1 MIKKISF
8 LFCLIFSPLIFLLL
22 PFSAVAN
29 DLTIYTYSSFNSEWG
44 PGPKVF
50 PLFEK
55 KCSCKLKIVT
65 LEDTG
70 QLLARF
76 TLEQK
81 NSKNKSSKADI
92 LLGLNDTHLAKLKKL
107 DLFASYGGKLY
118 SKLEKNF
125 QLDEKK
131 RFIPFDY
138 GHLAFIYDSE
148 KIKNPPRSLKDLTD
162 KRFRKKI
169 VIESPV
175 SSAPGL
181 SFLHWTI
188 LKFGEKGFVDYWQ
201 KLSPNL
207 INITSGWSAAY
218 GMFVKGETP
227 IVLSYVTS
235 SAYHKIVEG
244 EKKYKAAIFAEGHY
258 PQIEFATISKKSKNL
273 ELAQEFIDFMLSE
286 DFQNAIPTSNWMY
299 PVIAYKNFPKEF
311 DKEPKTLPLLD
322 EKAITKKQRKWLRQW
337 KTAIR

>member
-1 MIKKISF
+1 MSVIKGNKS
-8 LFCLIFSPLIFLLL
+8 LL
-22 PFSAVAN
+22 PFFAIAN

-55 KCSCKLKIVT
+55 KCSCKLKIIA

-76 TLEQK
+76 LLEQK
-81 NSKNKSSKADI
+81 SSKNKLSKADI
-92 LLGLNDTHLAKLKKL
+92 LLGLNDTHLAKLKNL
-107 DLFASYGGKLY
+107 DLFASYKGKSYQRLD
-118 SKLEKNF
+118 KKF
-125 QLDEKK
+125 QLDKKK

-148 KIKNPPRSLKDLTD
+148 KIKNPPHSLKDLTD

-188 LKFGEKGFVDYWQ
+188 LQFGEKGFVDYWQ

-244 EKKYKAAIFAEGHY
+244 EKKYKAAVFEEGHY
-258 PQIEFATISKKSKNL
+258 TQIEFAAMVKKSKKQK
-273 ELAQEFIDFMLSE
+273 LAQTFIDFMLSE
-286 DFQNAIPTSNWMY
+286 DFQKAIPTSNWMY
-299 PVIAYKNFPKEF
+299 PVITYEKLPSKLLINSQNLTSFKRAANSQ
-311 DKEPKTLPLLD
+311 KTKGMATAM
-322 EKAITKKQRKWLRQW
+322 EKCH
-337 KTAIR
+337 

>member
-8 LFCLIFSPLIFLLL
+8 LLCLIFSLL
-22 PFSAVAN
+22 PFSAIAN

-76 TLEQK
+76 LLEQK
-81 NSKNKSSKADI
+81 SHKNKSVKADI
-92 LLGLNDTHLAKLKKL
+92 LLGLNDTHLLKENSIPNKL
-107 DLFASYGGKLY
+107 DK
-118 SKLEKNF
+118 
-125 QLDEKK
+125 KK

-148 KIKNPPRSLKDLTD
+148 KIKNPDLSHP
-162 KRFRKKI
+162 RFRKKI
-169 VIESPV
+169 VVESPV

-188 LKFGEKGFVDYWQ
+188 LKFGFADWQ
-201 KLSPNL
+201 KLYL
-207 INITSGWSAAY
+207 ITITSGWSAA
-218 GMFVKGETP
+218 
-227 IVLSYVTS
+227 
-235 SAYHKIVEG
+235 
-244 EKKYKAAIFAEGHY
+244 EK
-258 PQIEFATISKKSKNL
+258 QQL
-273 ELAQEFIDFMLSE
+273 
-286 DFQNAIPTSNWMY
+286 
-299 PVIAYKNFPKEF
+299 
-311 DKEPKTLPLLD
+311 
-322 EKAITKKQRKWLRQW
+322 
-337 KTAIR
+337 

>member
-8 LFCLIFSPLIFLLL
+8 LLCLIFSLL
-22 PFSAVAN
+22 PFSAIAN

-76 TLEQK
+76 LLEQK
-81 NSKNKSSKADI
+81 SSKNKLSKTDI
-92 LLGLNDTHLAKLKKL
+92 LLGLNDTHLARVKSL
-107 DLFASYGGKLY
+107 DLFASYQGKLY
-118 SKLEKNF
+118 SKLEKKF
-125 QLDEKK
+125 QLDKKK

-148 KIKNPPRSLKDLTD
+148 KIKTPPRSLKDLSHP
-162 KRFRKKI
+162 RFRKKI
-169 VIESPV
+169 VIESPI

-188 LKFGEKGFVDYWQ
+188 LQFGEKGFADYWQ

-207 INITSGWSAAY
+207 ITITSGWSAAY
-218 GMFVKGETP
+218 GMFTKGEAP

-235 SAYHKIVEG
+235 PAYHKIVEG
-244 EKKYKAAIFAEGHY
+244 EKKYRAAIFREGHY
-258 PQIEFATISKKSKNL
+258 PQVEFAAIVKKSKKQK
-273 ELAQEFIDFMLSE
+273 LANKFIDFMLGE
-286 DFQNAIPTSNWMY
+286 DFQKAIPTSNWMY
-299 PVIAYKNFPKEF
+299 PVITYEKLPSAF
-311 DKEPKTLPLLD
+311 DKQPKTLPLLD
-322 EKAITKKQRKWLRQW
+322 EKLIAKKQREWFRKW
-337 KTAIR
+337 KSAIR